1 MLIDSYDIE
10 LYCPPCEP
18 GTEVWAATATTD
30 AELSELLPYVNAL
43 VDRGEYTPGVPA
55 LVWRDGAHKLFLK
68 AHEVGVNNLNDR
80 ADAEREVARIVK
92 FLNET
97 WDDRANITPDYTTR
111 TKPNVLE
118 VLKLLPRTNCG
129 QCGVPSC
136 MAFAVALAK
145 GDKSFAECP
154 PLMLEEESHNREKL
168 AELGL

>member
-1 MLIDSYDIE
+1 MLIDSYNIE

-18 GTEVWAATATTD
+18 GTEVWAATATTATD
-30 AELSELLPYVNAL
+30 LSELIPYVNA
-43 VDRGEYTPGVPA
+43 VVEKGDYTPGVPA
-55 LVWRDGAHKLFLK
+55 LVWKDGAHKLFLK

-80 ADAEREVARIVK
+80 ADADHEVARLVK

-97 WDDRANITPDYTTR
+97 WDERANITPDFTTR

-145 GDKSFAECP
+145 GDRSFPGCP
-154 PLMLEEESHNREKL
+154 PLMLEAESHNREKL